1 MSHLYFN
8 EESDYSEE
16 NSCENEVF
24 CLAATGVL
32 SKKVLIKLMQN
43 SQETLVPEKRPMNFG
58 KFLRITF
65 LQNNSG

>member
-1 MSHLYFN
+1 MKSFVPPQKKTKDIHVLAAN
-8 EESDYSEE
+8 L
-16 NSCENEVF
+16 
-24 CLAATGVL
+24 LAATGVL